1 MFPGDTARHAF
12 IAATRF
18 GFGARPGDLREIAAD
33 PRGWLEEQLDA
44 NESPESFATLE
55 SSAYHYEKF
64 DEARRAGSEALIKH
78 LRGPGLDALK
88 REGALRTLAAVRS
101 ETPFRERWVQFWGNH
116 FTVSS
121 KKFQIASGVGSFE
134 REAIRPNSM
143 GGFETLL
150 LASTK
155 HPVMLLYLDNT
166 ASMGPRSMAGV
177 TRSMGL
183 NENLPREILELHTLG
198 VDGGYTQDDVVAL
211 AKLITGWGVA
221 GPDDP
226 KPGSFIFRRFGHEPG
241 RKDLLGVRY
250 RQGGSREGE
259 AALGD
264 LAKHPSTA
272 QFIATKLA
280 RHFVAD
286 DPPPAVVERL
296 KTVFM
301 ETDGDLRAVAK
312 ALIASPEA

>member
-1 MFPGDTARHAF
+1 
-12 IAATRF
+12 
-18 GFGARPGDLREIAAD
+18 
-33 PRGWLEEQLDA
+33 
-44 NESPESFATLE
+44 
-55 SSAYHYEKF
+55 
-64 DEARRAGSEALIKH
+64 
-78 LRGPGLDALK
+78 
-88 REGALRTLAAVRS
+88 
-101 ETPFRERWVQFWGNH
+101 
-116 FTVSS
+116 
-121 KKFQIASGVGSFE
+121 
-134 REAIRPNSM
+134 M